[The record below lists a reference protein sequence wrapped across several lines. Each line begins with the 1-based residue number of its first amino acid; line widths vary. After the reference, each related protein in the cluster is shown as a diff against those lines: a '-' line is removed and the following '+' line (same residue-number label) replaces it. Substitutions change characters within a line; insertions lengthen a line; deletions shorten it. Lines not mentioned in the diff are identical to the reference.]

1 MSTSIAVVYHSGY
14 GHTEVVAQAVAEGA
28 STIEGIEVTMI
39 AATDIDSPE
48 SPALA
53 KLDAADA
60 MIFGSPT
67 YMGSA
72 SAVFKGFMEAT
83 STRWMEQKWA
93 DKLGA
98 GFTNS
103 GSMNGDKQNTLI
115 EFFTFAIDW
124 GKCRATTIQA
134 GLKLTATD
142 WAPQS
147 AACLKPTLIRG
158 VMSPLPSPI
167 AKRPVCLEPAL
178 RGPRLAGKRNDRPP
192 YLRSCR

>member
-115 EFFTFAIDW
+115 EFFTFAMQHGMAGVGLGQMPGNNHSGGSENDANRLGASI
-124 GKCRATTIQA
+124 GCMSQA
-134 GLKLTATD
+134 NTDEGGDVAPPESDRETARLFGARVAQAAVR
-142 WAPQS
+142 WAKQ
-147 AACLKPTLIRG
+147 
-158 VMSPLPSPI
+158 
-167 AKRPVCLEPAL
+167 
-178 RGPRLAGKRNDRPP
+178 
-192 YLRSCR
+192 

>member
-14 GHTEVVAQAVAEGA
+14 GHTEVIAQAVAEGA
-28 STIEGIEVTMI
+28 SSIDGVEVTI
-39 AATDIDSPE
+39 ISAGDITSPE
-48 SPALA
+48 SEALA
-53 KLDAADA
+53 QLDATDA
-60 MIFGSPT
+60 MIFGAPT

-115 EFFTFAIDW
+115 EFFTFAMQHGMAWVGLGQMPGNNHSGGSEADANRLGASIGCMSQANVDQ
-124 GKCRATTIQA
+124 GGDVAPPESDRETDKLFGARVARAAVRWKQ
-134 GLKLTATD
+134 
-142 WAPQS
+142 
-147 AACLKPTLIRG
+147 
-158 VMSPLPSPI
+158 
-167 AKRPVCLEPAL
+167 
-178 RGPRLAGKRNDRPP
+178 
-192 YLRSCR
+192 